1 MLNTQPRRP
10 KDPTPQLVFAG
21 VGFVIGLIMIIAMS
35 AAGGSPGLGVLLL
48 LVSLVWA
55 IIGIVRLV
63 KVKKWVERRQT
74 NR

>member
-1 MLNTQPRRP
+1 MSNQHHTP

-35 AAGGSPGLGVLLL
+35 AAGGSPGLGMLVLLA
-48 LVSLVWA
+48 SLVWA

-63 KVKKWVERRQT
+63 KVKKWVERRQA